1 MKIFNYEPINEYV
14 DGNKVT
20 IELDNELLYKMENFF
35 TDVLKEEKFVPYD
48 IINGYEEAT
57 DDSFYFEYET
67 DTNLA
72 PENYLLLN
80 ISEATK
86 EGFFKFLEY
95 ENAPNEKH
103 LKELNEYILETKE
116 EIMKQFPNVEI
127 FKGYENEN
135 LLKDNRTMPETKY
148 DLFKEKIFKK
158 EILNLIEGEL
168 EEKDNKYVGNIKETL
183 NNESLNKKMEEE
195 IYDLMQKNVSNYLT
209 AQEVV
214 IVGEYDLAGVDLKD
228 EERVIDSAFEI
239 SDNLFVAD
247 GIKIYNELK
256 EKIEENIKYNDV
268 GEEYIKKVDINAMYG
283 EMNFNI
289 EKAEKRIAENKYEV
303 FIAENKKEML
313 KLYQNS
319 TLKSEDKVIF
329 FEEVFDN
336 EKFDEKLNELMAK
349 KIENINLT
357 NKELIE
363 LKNADLPEF
372 KVFFKER
379 EVYTNND
386 DNISNEKDVYDS
398 KVELE
403 GIILEQKG
411 DDKGFNIISNLDWD
425 NPESIFKLNLK
436 DITIKYLDIDDMYS
450 KKTWYD
456 YTNEDDYIKRTANRI
471 LNDEITDELKLEQLS
486 MKKDIERMLKY
497 VSVDGEDYISKKDWD
512 NYKTNIEVDAE
523 VKKNELEKRLKTEEK
538 TKKELEDFDLF

>member
-1 MKIFNYEPINEYV
+1 MKVFNYEPINEYV
-14 DGNKVT
+14 EGNKVT
-20 IELDNELLYKMENFF
+20 IELDNELLYKMEKFF

-72 PENYLLLN
+72 PANYLLLD
-80 ISEATK
+80 ISEVTK

-95 ENAPNEKH
+95 ENTPNEKH

-135 LLKDNRTMPETKY
+135 LLKDNRTMPEVKY

-158 EILNLIEGEL
+158 EILNLIESEL

-268 GEEYIKKVDINAMYG
+268 GEEYIKKVDINAMYD

-289 EKAEKRIAENKYEV
+289 EKAEKRIVENKYEV

-313 KLYQNS
+313 ELYQNF

-329 FEEVFDN
+329 FEEVFNN
-336 EKFDEKLNELMAK
+336 EKFDEKLNELMVK
-349 KIENINLT
+349 NLENINLT

-372 KVFFKER
+372 KVFSKNKEI
-379 EVYTNND
+379 YTNND
-386 DNISNEKDVYDS
+386 DKIFNEKDVYDS
-398 KVELE
+398 KIELE

-411 DDKGFNIISNLDWD
+411 DKKGFEIISNLDWD
-425 NPESIFKLNLK
+425 NPESIFKLDLK
-436 DITIKYLDIDDMYS
+436 DITIKYLDKDDMYS

-471 LNDEITDELKLEQLS
+471 LNDEITDELKLEQVS

-497 VSVDGEDYISKKDWD
+497 VSVDGEDYINKKDWD
-512 NYKTNIEVDAE
+512 NYKINIEVDAE
-523 VKKNELEKRLKTEEK
+523 VKKNELEKRLKSEEK
-538 TKKELEDFDLF
+538 TKKELEEFDFK